1 MIATRSLKFSA
12 RPVRV
17 SASSEESQGAGGE
30 PPIASSSSTIPSSSS
45 TPSSSSS
52 SSSPPGAALAAAAA
66 TLGVV
71 LFAVT
76 RLSTGKHSE
85 RASRVIFWFE
95 FRRIKKTRSEIETP
109 NLNTKKKNSGGVTLA
124 DVAALSVPLD
134 AAISSGRP
142 TIIEFYADYCDV
154 CKALAPDSAAVA
166 RKYGGGGGGGGSGAS
181 ASTSASSSPSS
192 ARSLNFVLL
201 NADNARWSP
210 EVAEYGVRGVPHFV
224 FLGADGAARGAAVG
238 RLPPGELEADAAD
251 LVEGRPLSI
260 GSRRGGSVGSAG
272 ASSPSPTS
280 SSGLG
285 EVTLL
290 RGDRSGGENLPAPRA
305 HG

>member
-1 MIATRSLKFSA
+1 MELEVKKKDRSKI
-12 RPVRV
+12 R
-17 SASSEESQGAGGE
+17 
-30 PPIASSSSTIPSSSS
+30 
-45 TPSSSSS
+45 
-52 SSSPPGAALAAAAA
+52 LAA
-66 TLGVV
+66 T
-71 LFAVT
+71 
-76 RLSTGKHSE
+76 SQ
-85 RASRVIFWFE
+85 
-95 FRRIKKTRSEIETP
+95 
-109 NLNTKKKNSGGVTLA
+109 NLRKNRKKKLKTGGVTLA

-134 AAISSGRP
+134 AALSSGKP

-166 RKYGGGGGGGGSGAS
+166 KKYSGGGGSGSDGSDGGAP
-181 ASTSASSSPSS
+181 APAA

-224 FLGADGAARGAAVG
+224 FQGPDGAAKGAAVG

-260 GSRRGGSVGSAG
+260 GSGGSRRLSGGGGSSA
-272 ASSPSPTS
+272 APSPSSS

-290 RGDRSGGENLPAPRA
+290 RGGENPPAPRA

>member
-1 MIATRSLKFSA
+1 M
-12 RPVRV
+12 
-17 SASSEESQGAGGE
+17 
-30 PPIASSSSTIPSSSS
+30 
-45 TPSSSSS
+45 
-52 SSSPPGAALAAAAA
+52 
-66 TLGVV
+66 
-71 LFAVT
+71 
-76 RLSTGKHSE
+76 
-85 RASRVIFWFE
+85 
-95 FRRIKKTRSEIETP
+95 
-109 NLNTKKKNSGGVTLA
+109 A

-134 AAISSGRP
+134 TARSSGRP

-166 RKYGGGGGGGGSGAS
+166 RKYGGALAAPPT
-181 ASTSASSSPSS
+181 ASTAPPPPPSS
-192 ARSLNFVLL
+192 DAPARSLNFVLL

-210 EVAEYGVRGVPHFV
+210 EVAEFGVRGVPHFV
-224 FLGADGAARGAAVG
+224 FLGADGTARGAAVG

-260 GSRRGGSVGSAG
+260 GSSRRGAVA
-272 ASSPSPTS
+272 AAAAAAAPPSS

-290 RGDRSGGENLPAPRA
+290 RGDRGGGGSPPAPRA

>member
-1 MIATRSLKFSA
+1 M
-12 RPVRV
+12 
-17 SASSEESQGAGGE
+17 
-30 PPIASSSSTIPSSSS
+30 
-45 TPSSSSS
+45 
-52 SSSPPGAALAAAAA
+52 
-66 TLGVV
+66 
-71 LFAVT
+71 
-76 RLSTGKHSE
+76 
-85 RASRVIFWFE
+85 
-95 FRRIKKTRSEIETP
+95 
-109 NLNTKKKNSGGVTLA
+109 
-124 DVAALSVPLD
+124 PLD
-134 AAISSGRP
+134 AALSSGRP

-166 RKYGGGGGGGGSGAS
+166 KTYGGGGGSDGSDAS
-181 ASTSASSSPSS
+181 ASTSASSS
-192 ARSLNFVLL
+192 RSLNFVLL

-260 GSRRGGSVGSAG
+260 GSSSRRGGSVGSAG
-272 ASSPSPTS
+272 APSAALSPSS

-290 RGDRSGGENLPAPRA
+290 RGDRGGGGNPPAPSA